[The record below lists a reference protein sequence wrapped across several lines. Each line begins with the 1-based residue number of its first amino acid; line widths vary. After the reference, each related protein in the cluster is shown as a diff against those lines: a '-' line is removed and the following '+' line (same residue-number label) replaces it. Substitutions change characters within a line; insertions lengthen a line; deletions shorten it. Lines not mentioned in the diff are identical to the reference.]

1 MSNRTYYLSDKI
13 EDINYGEL
21 VYVAH
26 SSYEGEWASIA
37 HTHVLCEM
45 FLVIGG
51 QGKVYIEDQEIA
63 IGPYDFVAVN
73 PNVKHREVSSEENPL
88 EYIVFGVGN
97 ISIEM
102 NNNLY
107 SKVSFLSLT
116 KKVNFYTEEI
126 LNINDRKNKHH
137 LLMIQNIYE
146 LVFLEFLKIS
156 GNKAVASITQQ
167 VMRECSQ
174 AKRYM
179 EAHYAENITLDH
191 LAEELH
197 LNKYYLSHCF
207 TKTYGLSLMNYL
219 IDVRIQVSKK
229 LLIETDYNI
238 ASIANSCGFAS
249 QSYFSQSF
257 KKIMGITPY
266 EYRKKNK
273 HCK

>member
-1 MSNRTYYLSDKI
+1 MSNRTYYLSDKV

-26 SSYEGEWASIA
+26 SSYEGEWASIS

-51 QGKVYIEDQEIA
+51 EGTIYIEDQKIA
-63 IGPYDFVAVN
+63 IGPYDFIAIN
-73 PNVKHREVSSEENPL
+73 PNVKHREVSSEDNPL
-88 EYIVFGVGN
+88 EYIVFGVGS

-102 NNNLY
+102 DNSLY
-107 SKVSFLSLT
+107 SKASFLSIT
-116 KKVNFYTEEI
+116 KKVNFYTEELLHI
-126 LNINDRKNKHH
+126 GDRKNNHH

-146 LVFLEFLKIS
+146 LLFLEYLKIS

-167 VMRECSQ
+167 VMRECNQ

-179 EAHYAENITLDH
+179 EAHYAENISLDL

-207 TKTYGLSLMNYL
+207 TKTYGISLMNYL
-219 IDVRIQVSKK
+219 TSVRIQVSKK
-229 LLIETDYNI
+229 LLKETDYNI
-238 ASIANSCGFAS
+238 ASIANSCGFTS

-257 KKIMGITPY
+257 KKIVKMTPY
-266 EYRKKNK
+266 EFRKHNK
-273 HCK
+273 